1 MKNTNW
7 ALEPLGKR
15 EGRRKERRRA
25 ERMTVQRPGGRER
38 QEGGWGSMVLRGD

>member
-25 ERMTVQRPGGRER
+25 ERRTVQRPGGER
-38 QEGGWGSMVLRGD
+38 DKGGGVGKHGL